1 MAGRLSAGIMLFRL
15 GSAGVEVLL
24 AHPGGPFFAR
34 QDAGSWTI
42 PKGEPS
48 TEDEGATP
56 ASLLRIARREFEE
69 ETGHRL
75 PDRDPIP
82 LGFISQRGG
91 KAVHAWALEDD
102 LDPATAR
109 SNTFEIEWPPR
120 SGRRTTFPEVDRVA
134 WFGPQEARRRIRQAQ
149 VPLLD
154 RLQAALE
161 ASRDKVSGAQ

>member
-1 MAGRLSAGIMLFRL
+1 MAGRLSAGILLYRL
-15 GSAGVEVLL
+15 GDVGLEVLL

-34 QDAGSWTI
+34 QDEGAWTI

-48 TEDEGATP
+48 TDEEDATS

-75 PDRDPIP
+75 SDRDPIA
-82 LGFISQRGG
+82 LGSISQRGG

-102 LDPATAR
+102 LDPDMAH

-120 SGRRTTFPEVDRVA
+120 SGRVATFPEVDRVA
-134 WFGPQEARRRIRQAQ
+134 WFGPEEARRRIRQAQ

-154 RLQAALE
+154 RLEAALE
-161 ASRDKVSGAQ
+161 EARGQVSEAP